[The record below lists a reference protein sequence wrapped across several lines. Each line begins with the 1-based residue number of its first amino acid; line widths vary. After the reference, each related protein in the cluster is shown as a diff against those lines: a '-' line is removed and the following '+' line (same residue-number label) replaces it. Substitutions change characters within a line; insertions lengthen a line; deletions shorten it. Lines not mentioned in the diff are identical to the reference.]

1 MKIKKVGNIKLRVE
15 DNKEEILIDDTYLQ
29 ECINYIND
37 NTIKKVDI
45 TSPRY
50 QSIDVEFLKFCP
62 EIEDVSLNSE
72 FLKDISGITYLKNL
86 KTLSL
91 SESTVID
98 GKNAVDLGEFL
109 QLETLYLTWSKK
121 ITGINKLLNLKELA
135 IWNYKPKSKDLEE
148 LTPLTNLKKLT
159 LIQSNIVNLNGIS
172 KLERLSTV
180 ELNRLRKLNTLSDI
194 DKLNKCL
201 TTLDIELCKNIED
214 LTTIESLDCL
224 KTLAIVNC
232 GDIPSIEFIKPL
244 SNLKAIIFLET
255 NILDGNLSPC
265 LGINYVA
272 FDNKKHYS
280 HKLNFFK
287 QN

>member
-50 QSIDVEFLKFCP
+50 QGIDVEFLKFCP
-62 EIEDVSLNSE
+62 EIEDISLNSE
-72 FLKDISGITYLKNL
+72 LLQDISGITYLKSL

-98 GKNAVDLGEFL
+98 GKNAIDLGEFL

-121 ITGINKLLNLKELA
+121 ITGINKLLNLKKLT
-135 IWNYKPKSKDLEE
+135 IRKYKPKSKDLEE

-194 DKLNKCL
+194 DKLSKCL

-214 LTTIESLDCL
+214 ITTIESLECL
-224 KTLAIVNC
+224 ETLAIVNC

-280 HKLNFFK
+280 HKLNFFR